1 MFDPMETQTFNARA
15 HWEQVYETKTP
26 QTVSWTQEDPQ
37 PSLDWILGLGLSS
50 DSFVVDSGGGRS
62 VLAEKLVNAGFSHVE
77 VFDIS
82 MRSLAQAKMD
92 LKTDAARDAISYRVC
107 NVLDYKPEKEVAVW
121 HDRAVF
127 HFLVDDAERSQY
139 VDNLKKWAPA
149 HIILGTF
156 SPDGPLKCS
165 GLPIRQYDA
174 DGLLELFSPDYLVVK
189 AETVT
194 HVTPSGGEQV
204 FTFVHLERRNA

>member
-1 MFDPMETQTFNARA
+1 METQIFNARA

-26 QTVSWTQEDPQ
+26 QNVSWTQEDPQ
-37 PSLDWILGLGLSS
+37 PSLDWILGLDLPSE
-50 DSFVVDSGGGRS
+50 SFIVDSGGGRS
-62 VLAEKLVNAGFSHVE
+62 VLAEKLVNAGFSYVE

-92 LKTDAARDAISYRVC
+92 LKTDAAREAISYRVC
-107 NVLDYKPEKEVAVW
+107 NVLDYKPEKEVTVW

-127 HFLVDDAERSQY
+127 HFLVDDLERSQY
-139 VDNLKKWAPA
+139 VENLKKWAPE

-174 DGLLELFSPDYLVVK
+174 ATLVSLLAPEYQLVK
-189 AETVT
+189 AEALT
-194 HVTPSGGEQV
+194 HVTPSGGEQA
-204 FTFVHLERRNA
+204 FTFVHLERLR

>member
-1 MFDPMETQTFNARA
+1 METQPFNPRA

-26 QTVSWTQEDPQ
+26 QQVSWTQEDPQ
-37 PSLDWILGLGLSS
+37 PSLDWILGVNLPP
-50 DSFVVDSGGGRS
+50 DAFIVDSGGGRS
-62 VLAEKLVNAGFSHVE
+62 SLAEKLVEAGWSNVE

-107 NVLDYKPEKEVAVW
+107 NVLDYKPEKPIALW

-127 HFLVDDAERSQY
+127 HFLVEEADRSLY
-139 VDNLKKWAPA
+139 VDNLKKWAPE

-165 GLPIRQYDA
+165 GLPIRQYGADA
-174 DGLLELFSPDYLVVK
+174 LLTLFAPDYHLVK
-189 AETVT
+189 AEPFT
-194 HVTPSGGEQV
+194 HVTPSGGQQA
-204 FTFVHLERRNA
+204 FTFVHLERRAS

>member
-1 MFDPMETQTFNARA
+1 MFNARA

-26 QTVSWTQEDPQ
+26 QNVSWTQEDPQ
-37 PSLDWILGLGLSS
+37 PSLDWILGLDLPSE
-50 DSFVVDSGGGRS
+50 SFIVDSGGGRS
-62 VLAEKLVNAGFSHVE
+62 VLAEKLVNAGFSYVE

-92 LKTDAARDAISYRVC
+92 LKTDAAREAISYRVC
-107 NVLDYKPEKEVAVW
+107 NVLDYKPEKEVTVW

-127 HFLVDDAERSQY
+127 HFLVDDLERSQY
-139 VDNLKKWAPA
+139 VENLKKWAPE

-174 DGLLELFSPDYLVVK
+174 ATLVSLLAPEYQLVK
-189 AETVT
+189 AEALT
-194 HVTPSGGEQV
+194 HVTPSGGEQA
-204 FTFVHLERRNA
+204 FTFVHLERLR

>member
-1 MFDPMETQTFNARA
+1 MFNARA

-26 QTVSWTQEDPQ
+26 QNVSWTQEDPQ
-37 PSLDWILGLGLSS
+37 PSLDWILGLDLPSE
-50 DSFVVDSGGGRS
+50 SFIVDSGGGRS
-62 VLAEKLVNAGFSHVE
+62 VLAEKLVNAGFSYVE

-92 LKTDAARDAISYRVC
+92 LKTDAAREAISYRVC
-107 NVLDYKPEKEVAVW
+107 NVLDYKPEKEVTVW

-127 HFLVDDAERSQY
+127 HFLVDDLERSQY
-139 VDNLKKWAPA
+139 VENLKKWAPE

-174 DGLLELFSPDYLVVK
+174 ATLVSLLAPEYHLVK
-189 AETVT
+189 AEALT
-194 HVTPSGGEQV
+194 HVTPSGGEQA
-204 FTFVHLERRNA
+204 FTFVHLERLR

>member
-1 MFDPMETQTFNARA
+1 METQTFNARA

-26 QTVSWTQEDPQ
+26 QNVSWTQEDPQ
-37 PSLDWILGLGLSS
+37 PSLDWISGLDLPSE
-50 DSFVVDSGGGRS
+50 SFIVDSGGGRS
-62 VLAEKLVNAGFSHVE
+62 VLAEKLVNAGFSYVE

-92 LKTDAARDAISYRVC
+92 LKTDAAREAISYRVC
-107 NVLDYKPEKEVAVW
+107 NVLDYKPEKEVTVW

-127 HFLVDDAERSQY
+127 HFLVDDLERSQY
-139 VDNLKKWAPA
+139 VENLKKWEPE

-174 DGLLELFSPDYLVVK
+174 ATLVSLFAPEYQLVK
-189 AETVT
+189 AEALT
-194 HVTPSGGEQV
+194 HVTPTGGEQA
-204 FTFVHLERRNA
+204 FTFVHLGRRVA

>member
-1 MFDPMETQTFNARA
+1 METQRFNARA

-26 QTVSWTQEDPQ
+26 QNVSWTQEDPQ
-37 PSLDWILGLGLSS
+37 PSLDWILGLDLPSE
-50 DSFVVDSGGGRS
+50 SFIVDSGGGRS
-62 VLAEKLVNAGFSHVE
+62 VLAEKLVNAGFGYVE
-77 VFDIS
+77 VFYIS

-92 LKTDAARDAISYRVC
+92 LKTDAAREAISYRVC
-107 NVLDYKPEKEVAVW
+107 NVLDYKPEKEVTVW

-127 HFLVDDAERSQY
+127 HFLVDDLERSQY
-139 VDNLKKWAPA
+139 VENLKKWAPE

-174 DGLLELFSPDYLVVK
+174 ATLVSLFAPEYQLVK
-189 AETVT
+189 AEALT
-194 HVTPSGGEQV
+194 HVTPTGGEQA
-204 FTFVHLERRNA
+204 FTFVHLGRRVA

>member
-1 MFDPMETQTFNARA
+1 METQPFNPRA

-26 QTVSWTQEDPQ
+26 QQVSWTQEDPQ
-37 PSLDWILGLGLSS
+37 PSLEWILGVNLPP
-50 DSFVVDSGGGRS
+50 DAFIVDSGGGRS
-62 VLAEKLVNAGFSHVE
+62 SLAEKLVEAGWSNVE

-107 NVLDYKPEKEVAVW
+107 NVLDYKPEKPIALW

-127 HFLVDDAERSQY
+127 HFLVEEADRSLY
-139 VDNLKKWAPA
+139 VDNLKKWAPD

-156 SPDGPLKCS
+156 SPDGPVKCS
-165 GLPIRQYDA
+165 GLPIQQYDA
-174 DGLLELFSPDYLVVK
+174 DALLTLYAPDYHLVN
-189 AETVT
+189 AESFT
-194 HVTPSGGEQV
+194 HVTPSGSQQA
-204 FTFVHLERRNA
+204 FTFVHLERQAT

>member
-1 MFDPMETQTFNARA
+1 METQMFNARA

-26 QTVSWTQEDPQ
+26 QNVSWTQEDPQ
-37 PSLDWILGLGLSS
+37 PSLDWILGLDLPSE
-50 DSFVVDSGGGRS
+50 SFIVDSGGGRS
-62 VLAEKLVNAGFSHVE
+62 VLAEKLVNAGFSYVE

-92 LKTDAARDAISYRVC
+92 LKTDAAREAISYRVC
-107 NVLDYKPEKEVAVW
+107 NVLDYKPEKEVTVW

-127 HFLVDDAERSQY
+127 HFLVDDLERSQY
-139 VDNLKKWAPA
+139 VENLKKWAPE

-174 DGLLELFSPDYLVVK
+174 ATLVSLLAPEYQLVK
-189 AETVT
+189 AEALT
-194 HVTPSGGEQV
+194 HVTPSGGEQA
-204 FTFVHLERRNA
+204 FTFVHLERLR